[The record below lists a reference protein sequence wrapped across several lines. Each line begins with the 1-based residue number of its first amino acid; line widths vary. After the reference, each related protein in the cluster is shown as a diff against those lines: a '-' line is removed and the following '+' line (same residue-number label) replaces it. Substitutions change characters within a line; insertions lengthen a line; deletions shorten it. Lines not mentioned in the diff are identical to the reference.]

1 MMKKKNQL
9 IVALVA
15 IALLIILYFLLEE
28 NRTYQIVKLKGAN
41 IYSNLSKSYM
51 TMMVGNNSDS
61 ISAMPLYEDDIIYL
75 VFDDDEKEFCY
86 RYQKKDGKILEFKK
100 KNFMLLLNGKLI
112 SIHITD
118 DKELNSWLESINF
131 ETVKD
136 LRSVF
141 LSDEI
146 SEANIKSLNR
156 LSEFK
161 PDIGVYID
169 SQSGETDKILR
180 QFNPLW
186 LIDFNKAYSPEA
198 IQIINQA
205 RKLDLLRIDAGL
217 NDLNEFTNL
226 SRIKILFIENF
237 DQPSADQNF
246 KFPERI
252 RTLIISE
259 SGIRNL
265 DFLKSCNRL
274 RELGLIDCK
283 SLTDIRAINSLP
295 GLHSLHLI
303 ACDSLKDINVAGQIK
318 GLKWISF
325 PGGIN
330 QKGFDLFLSD
340 NPSVEV
346 IDLIGCD
353 SIRNFIRMKELRRL
367 SCLNIH
373 GMDVNVDTIIQLTNL
388 KYLSLPEKIMDD
400 SASVSLLREK
410 LPEAIIVPNT
420 GICLGTGW
428 ILLFIP
434 FLIISGLC
442 VMYFRKLGHEKSSL

>member
-1 MMKKKNQL
+1 
-9 IVALVA
+9 
-15 IALLIILYFLLEE
+15 
-28 NRTYQIVKLKGAN
+28 
-41 IYSNLSKSYM
+41 
-51 TMMVGNNSDS
+51 
-61 ISAMPLYEDDIIYL
+61 MPLYEDDIIYL

-118 DKELNSWLESINF
+118 DKELNSWLEKINF

-141 LSDEI
+141 ISDEI
-146 SEANIKSLNR
+146 SEANIKSLKR
-156 LSEFK
+156 LSELK

-169 SQSGETDKILR
+169 SQSGETDKVLR

-186 LIDFNKAYSPEA
+186 LIDFNKAYSAEA

-217 NDLNEFTNL
+217 NDLNEFNNL
-226 SRIKILFIENF
+226 NRIKILFIENF
-237 DQPSADQNF
+237 DQPSAARNF

-252 RTLIISE
+252 RTLIVSE

-265 DFLKSCNRL
+265 DFLKDCHHL

-283 SLTDIRAINSLP
+283 SLTDISAINSMH

-303 ACDSLKDINVAGQIK
+303 TCDSLQNINVAGQIK
-318 GLKWISF
+318 RLKWISF
-325 PGGIN
+325 PGRID
-330 QKGFDLFLSD
+330 QKEFDLFMSE
-340 NPSVEV
+340 NPSIEV
-346 IDLIGCD
+346 IDLIDCD
-353 SIRNFIRMKELRRL
+353 SIKNFTCLKELRRL

-373 GMDVNVDTIIQLTNL
+373 GMDVDVDTIIQLTNL
-388 KYLSLPEKIMDD
+388 KYLSLPEKILDD
-400 SASVSLLREK
+400 SASASLLKEK
-410 LPEAIIVPNT
+410 LPETIIVPNT

-428 ILLFIP
+428 ILFFIP
-434 FLIISGLC
+434 FLMISGLF
-442 VMYFRKLGHEKSSL
+442 VMHFRKLGHEKSSL